1 MMKRST
7 YFWSLTALIASLFL
21 GTGQAQLRDERLT
34 RQLLEG
40 LPGEQ
45 AQQRVDFSTPMSPSE
60 AARKAQGR
68 HGGEVLSVEPA
79 MRGYRVKLLVD
90 GEVRFVNV
98 MP

>member
-1 MMKRST
+1 MKRST
-7 YFWSLTALIASLFL
+7 FFLSISALLASLLL
-21 GTGQAQLRDERLT
+21 GSAQGQLRDERLT

-45 AQQRVDFSTPMSPSE
+45 QRATAAIPMSPNQ
-60 AARKAQGR
+60 AARQAQTR